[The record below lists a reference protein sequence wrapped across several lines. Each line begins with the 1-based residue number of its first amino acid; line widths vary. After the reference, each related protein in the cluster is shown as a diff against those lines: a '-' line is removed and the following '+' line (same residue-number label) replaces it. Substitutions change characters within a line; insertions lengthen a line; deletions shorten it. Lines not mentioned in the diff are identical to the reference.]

1 MISSLVNHF
10 ASIIRNSC
18 ESLPDLKS
26 HHNAY
31 PIIEKEDI
39 FIVNE
44 MHECR
49 GLRKVHLETGYTDNI
64 EVMHC
69 VLYPD
74 PEYPIPIFGADIVA
88 TPTVVT
94 AAIADISPVY
104 KTDNIYKKLGK
115 IANRYEFKEK
125 RPLPEWAD
133 IFSPYCQF
141 MRLRTEE
148 EKSLYGCMIEE
159 FIDFYVDI
167 VKKAKKDTNWV
178 NTMLRFDDQ
187 IHYCKQQRKNKKT
200 KAVLS
205 KWFSPEFAEGYIND
219 ILFDVPP
226 IPK

>member
-1 MISSLVNHF
+1 MSSSLVQHV

-18 ESLPDLKS
+18 ENLPDLKP

-104 KTDNIYKKLGK
+104 KTDKIYKKLGK
-115 IANRYEFKEK
+115 LANKYEFKEK

-141 MRLRTEE
+141 MRLRNDE

-167 VKKAKKDTNWV
+167 VKKAKKDNDWV

-219 ILFDVPP
+219 ILFDIPP

>member
-1 MISSLVNHF
+1 MSSSLVQHV

-18 ESLPDLKS
+18 ENLPDLKP

-74 PEYPIPIFGADIVA
+74 PEYPIPIFCADIVA

-104 KTDNIYKKLGK
+104 KTDKIYKKLGK
-115 IANRYEFKEK
+115 LASKYEFKEK

-141 MRLRTEE
+141 MRLRNEE

-167 VKKAKKDTNWV
+167 VKKAKKDNDWV

-200 KAVLS
+200 KAV
-205 KWFSPEFAEGYIND
+205 
-219 ILFDVPP
+219 
-226 IPK
+226 

>member
-1 MISSLVNHF
+1 MSSSLVQHV

-18 ESLPDLKS
+18 ENLPDLKP

-31 PIIEKEDI
+31 PIIEKKDI

-104 KTDNIYKKLGK
+104 KTDKIYKKLGK
-115 IANRYEFKEK
+115 LASKYEFKEK

-141 MRLRTEE
+141 MRLRNEE

-167 VKKAKKDTNWV
+167 VKKEKIDNYWV

-187 IHYCKQQRKNKKT
+187 IHYC
-200 KAVLS
+200 
-205 KWFSPEFAEGYIND
+205 
-219 ILFDVPP
+219 
-226 IPK
+226 

>member
-1 MISSLVNHF
+1 MSSSLVQHV

-18 ESLPDLKS
+18 ENLPDLKP

-31 PIIEKEDI
+31 PIIEKKDI

-104 KTDNIYKKLGK
+104 KTDKIYKKLGK
-115 IANRYEFKEK
+115 LASKYEFKEK

-141 MRLRTEE
+141 MRLRNDE
-148 EKSLYGCMIEE
+148 EKSSYGCMIEE

-167 VKKAKKDTNWV
+167 VKKAKKDNDWV

-219 ILFDVPP
+219 ILFDIPP

>member
-1 MISSLVNHF
+1 MSSSLVQHV

-18 ESLPDLKS
+18 ENLPDLKP

-31 PIIEKEDI
+31 PIIEKKDN

-104 KTDNIYKKLGK
+104 KTDKIYKKLGILASK
-115 IANRYEFKEK
+115 YEFKEK

-141 MRLRTEE
+141 MRLRNEE

-167 VKKAKKDTNWV
+167 VKKAKKDNDWV

-219 ILFDVPP
+219 ILFDIPP